1 MEISK
6 DCMFKE
12 STQKNT
18 TTTTTTTAR
27 ITNKEQK

>member
-12 STQKNT
+12 STQKKT
-18 TTTTTTTAR
+18 TTTTTR
-27 ITNKEQK
+27 IKNKGQE